1 MKGTSIVQCDK
12 CLKKYA
18 YKSTG
23 NPYPGGKDR
32 ETAICPYCG
41 AEGPSEFISGFIYG
55 IYIGSEYYVDE
66 FSFSL
71 AFISWIITLISGMTF
86 LGFAEIIK
94 LLEAIKNK

>member
-1 MKGTSIVQCDK
+1 MV
-12 CLKKYA
+12 L
-18 YKSTG
+18 
-23 NPYPGGKDR
+23 
-32 ETAICPYCG
+32 
-41 AEGPSEFISGFIYG
+41 FYG

-94 LLEAIKNK
+94 LLEAIKTNNYTNNQMTVYSCYIINVIFYILFPYTKSGRFRPLKSL

>member
-18 YKSTG
+18 YRSTG

-41 AEGPSEFISGFIYG
+41 AEGPSEFISGFIYTYKLDEEG
-55 IYIGSEYYVDE
+55 NIIY
-66 FSFSL
+66 
-71 AFISWIITLISGMTF
+71 
-86 LGFAEIIK
+86 
-94 LLEAIKNK
+94 